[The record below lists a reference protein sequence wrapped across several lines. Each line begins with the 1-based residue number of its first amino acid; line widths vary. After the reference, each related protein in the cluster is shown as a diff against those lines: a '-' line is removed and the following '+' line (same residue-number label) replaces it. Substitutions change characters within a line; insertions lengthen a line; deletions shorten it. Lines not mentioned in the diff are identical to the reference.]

1 VSLPSSQD
9 RRGAA
14 GDGRSAAGRRRR
26 RTSLSEATVN
36 YGILLLATAFCLL
49 PILWGLSTSLK
60 TLGDINAYPP
70 RWIPS
75 SLHLGNY
82 AEVFQTPKFVR
93 YLLNSVVVL
102 VATLAVSLGA
112 AAHAAYG
119 ASRFTF
125 YGKTPLMLL
134 MWSTVMIPGVAVIV
148 PIYLLSVKLSLYDT
162 YTVLV
167 LVYASWVVPT
177 LIWLL
182 KGFIDS
188 VPSELD
194 EAALIDGCSRLGAF
208 YRVILP
214 LMRPGLVAGAV
225 LTIMMVWNDFII
237 GYSVTLTDPHRMVQV
252 GLYLFIT
259 EFGISWGPLMAA
271 TMTALAPVVAA
282 FAFMQRALIQ
292 GMTGGSVRG

>member
-1 VSLPSSQD
+1 MFYGGLIVAVVVALWYIRRIGLPLWTTCDVFAPGIALGHVVGRLGCLFAGCCFGKPTDVPWAITFTDPFANANVGTPLNVPLHPTQLYEA
-9 RRGAA
+9 GA
-14 GDGRSAAGRRRR
+14 
-26 RTSLSEATVN
+26 EAL
-36 YGILLLATAFCLL
+36 ILLLLLATESRGRRFPGRTFLFFAVLL
-49 PILWGLSTSLK
+49 RNMFP
-60 TLGDINAYPP
+60 
-70 RWIPS
+70 
-75 SLHLGNY
+75 
-82 AEVFQTPKFVR
+82 
-93 YLLNSVVVL
+93 
-102 VATLAVSLGA
+102 
-112 AAHAAYG
+112 
-119 ASRFTF
+119 
-125 YGKTPLMLL
+125 
-134 MWSTVMIPGVAVIV
+134 AVIFLV
-148 PIYLLSVKLSLYDT
+148 PLFILMRILGLVNTHGSLILTYLTFGLPL
-162 YTVLV
+162 
-167 LVYASWVVPT
+167 A
-177 LIWLL
+177 IWLL

>member
-1 VSLPSSQD
+1 M
-9 RRGAA
+9 
-14 GDGRSAAGRRRR
+14 
-26 RTSLSEATVN
+26 N

-167 LVYASWVVPT
+167 LLALFSLSEALDVIERVEPQQAYLTHIAHDMDHET
-177 LIWLL
+177 INRQL
-182 KGFIDS
+182 
-188 VPSELD
+188 PSN
-194 EAALIDGCSRLGAF
+194 
-208 YRVILP
+208 V
-214 LMRPGLVAGAV
+214 
-225 LTIMMVWNDFII
+225 
-237 GYSVTLTDPHRMVQV
+237 
-252 GLYLFIT
+252 
-259 EFGISWGPLMAA
+259 
-271 TMTALAPVVAA
+271 ALAYDGLK
-282 FAFMQRALIQ
+282 FAF
-292 GMTGGSVRG
+292 